1 MAVRE
6 IEAFDLR
13 ACLRG
18 AGVTSRSEHH
28 ARRGIAGP
36 IDFKF
41 TQSLFRY
48 RREDFGQI
56 TPQSHQ
62 NRLSLRISE
71 TNVIFQNARTIG
83 SQHQPN
89 EQNAAERKAFIPRS
103 LQCRLD
109 NVAHNVHG
117 AEHGAPNAAR
127 QPNDAPLAVANRRD
141 AMEGPG
147 NARAVVTGKVADV

>member
-1 MAVRE
+1 MKHGDAFMAVRE

-71 TNVIFQNARTIG
+71 TNVIFQNPRTIG
-83 SQHQPN
+83 CQHQPN
-89 EQNAAERKAFIPRS
+89 EQNAAERKAFTPRS
-103 LQCRLD
+103 L
-109 NVAHNVHG
+109 
-117 AEHGAPNAAR
+117 
-127 QPNDAPLAVANRRD
+127 
-141 AMEGPG
+141 
-147 NARAVVTGKVADV
+147 